1 MNYFTRK
8 VTVLA
13 AVFAASAM
21 VSVEAQEKSL
31 DIQVSDISCTDAS
44 VTITPSD
51 ESVGY
56 YWYFRPKTEFD
67 GIGADNIIE
76 NQITNWKNNASLYE
90 DMTWQEMMNLNHGVT
105 STTFRDEL
113 YSGLMWD
120 TEYVVYGFGM
130 TPEGEVLAPLNYVG
144 FKTDAPAKSDNTFA
158 VEILSILP
166 DGKRMTTSVS
176 VTPSNDDPYVVYPA
190 EKREVDGYDLTPGS
204 QEEKEFCSMV
214 LTYGEKHTGKA
225 EITFDQQRKDR
236 DYCIVV
242 VGTADGAPTTAP
254 VIVEYRTE
262 EKQPQKNEFI
272 LEVSDIT
279 TNDCHVKIVP
289 PSEDML
295 YYWYMPTAAAVEF
308 RGGKETVDIELDRG
322 WYEYVSG
329 LYGGNPSWQ
338 ELMSN
343 DLSKGTLDGRTTDP
357 GLSDKCPELRW
368 DTDYV
373 LYAYGVN
380 EQCERITDIFFY
392 DFRTAAPEKSDLTF
406 DFKLIN
412 VEVDEEY
419 STSKRTAYR
428 ATIDIM
434 PSNIEEQYAFDYC
447 ETKYLDEYGEGA
459 IDDYIYDQFRP
470 SCRVVTDAAEVVI
483 PGLRGDK
490 EYYIMAAG
498 WEKGAPTTELFTFK
512 FDCKNVGI
520 DAVDGEKVVVKAVAG
535 GIGITGTFADAAVY
549 GLDGRIMGALR
560 GDGAT
565 LSVPAGIYLV
575 KYTEG
580 GKSFTTKVLVK

>member
-130 TPEGEVLAPLNYVG
+130 TPEGEVSVPLNYVG

-190 EKREVDGYDLTPGS
+190 EKREVDGYDLTP
-204 QEEKEFCSMV
+204 V
-214 LTYGEKHTGKA
+214 
-225 EITFDQQRKDR
+225 RK
-236 DYCIVV
+236 
-242 VGTADGAPTTAP
+242 
-254 VIVEYRTE
+254 
-262 EKQPQKNEFI
+262 K
-272 LEVSDIT
+272 
-279 TNDCHVKIVP
+279 
-289 PSEDML
+289 
-295 YYWYMPTAAAVEF
+295 
-308 RGGKETVDIELDRG
+308 
-322 WYEYVSG
+322 
-329 LYGGNPSWQ
+329 
-338 ELMSN
+338 
-343 DLSKGTLDGRTTDP
+343 
-357 GLSDKCPELRW
+357 
-368 DTDYV
+368 
-373 LYAYGVN
+373 
-380 EQCERITDIFFY
+380 
-392 DFRTAAPEKSDLTF
+392 
-406 DFKLIN
+406 
-412 VEVDEEY
+412 
-419 STSKRTAYR
+419 KRN
-428 ATIDIM
+428 
-434 PSNIEEQYAFDYC
+434 S
-447 ETKYLDEYGEGA
+447 
-459 IDDYIYDQFRP
+459 
-470 SCRVVTDAAEVVI
+470 
-483 PGLRGDK
+483 
-490 EYYIMAAG
+490 
-498 WEKGAPTTELFTFK
+498 
-512 FDCKNVGI
+512 
-520 DAVDGEKVVVKAVAG
+520 
-535 GIGITGTFADAAVY
+535 
-549 GLDGRIMGALR
+549 ALWC
-560 GDGAT
+560 
-565 LSVPAGIYLV
+565 
-575 KYTEG
+575 
-580 GKSFTTKVLVK
+580 